1 MSPLILNHISHVN
14 TYHIILFNLLIQ
26 DRRGG
31 DGVKY
36 SALESRFFG
45 DVFKSSLDN
54 DLSGYDGKRLYP
66 FLLPLTMIFF

>member
-1 MSPLILNHISHVN
+1 MKFV
-14 TYHIILFNLLIQ
+14 F
-26 DRRGG
+26 DFKERRNG

-54 DLSGYDGKRLYP
+54 DLSGYDGKLTIFY
-66 FLLPLTMIFF
+66 LLA

>member
-1 MSPLILNHISHVN
+1 MR
-14 TYHIILFNLLIQ
+14 FNFNFKE
-26 DRRGG
+26 RRSG

-54 DLSGYDGKRLYP
+54 DLSGYDGKFIILCKY
-66 FLLPLTMIFF
+66 FVAKLLNT